1 MEDRQQETPVAHCA
15 YCGGEIYAG
24 EIIRKGD
31 EGCIHQCCVPAFLKW
46 MISEA
51 GGFAN
56 MMADALGYEKE
67 SA

>member
-1 MEDRQQETPVAHCA
+1 MEDRQQEAPVAHCA

-24 EIIRKGD
+24 EIVRKGD
-31 EGCIHQCCVPAFLKW
+31 EGCVHQCCVPAFLKW

-51 GGFAN
+51 DGFVD